1 MIRKTILILT
11 FLSLLIVGCDAANTA
26 AADEP
31 TLAPTTPPTVEPIP
45 TDEPEPG
52 PLVLIDGQDR
62 TVELAQP
69 AKAIVTLG
77 PSTLESL
84 FAIGA
89 GDHIVG
95 REEYSTYPDEALDIT
110 SVGSLWEGLPFEAI
124 VALEPD
130 LVIAPQII
138 SPEQVTSLEDL
149 GLTVF
154 WQANPDDFE
163 GLYTN
168 LTEMATLTG
177 HEDDAVTLIEAI
189 SQRVAAVEAIIATID
204 NRPTIFYELDAT
216 DPLNP
221 FTTGGGTFID
231 TLITM
236 AGGTNIGAVLDGDY
250 AMISSEEVILQN
262 PEVILLADA
271 PYGITPESVAERPGW
286 NVISA
291 VQNGKVFPFDP
302 FLVSVP
308 GPRMV
313 DGLEAMAK
321 LLHPDLFK

>member
-1 MIRKTILILT
+1 MIRKTILMLIL
-11 FLSLLIVGCDAANTA
+11 LSFLIVGCDGNNT
-26 AADEP
+26 
-31 TLAPTTPPTVEPIP
+31 T
-45 TDEPEPG
+45 
-52 PLVLIDGQDR
+52 VLIDGLDR
-62 TVELAQP
+62 TIELAKP
-69 AKAIVTLG
+69 ATAIVTLG

-89 GDHIVG
+89 GDQIVG
-95 REEYSTYPDEALDIT
+95 REEFSTYPDEALNIT
-110 SVGSLWEGLPFEAI
+110 SVGSLWESFPFEAI

-130 LVIAPQII
+130 LVIAPQTI
-138 SPEQVTSLEDL
+138 SSEQVTAIEDL

-154 WQANPDDFE
+154 WQANPADFE

-168 LTEMATLTG
+168 LTELATLTG
-177 HEDDAVTLIEAI
+177 HENEAVTLIEEI
-189 SQRVAAVEAIIATID
+189 SQRVAAVETIITTID
-204 NRPTIFYELDAT
+204 DRPTVFYELDAM

-221 FTTGGGTFID
+221 YTTGGGTFID
-231 TLITM
+231 ALIIA
-236 AGGTNIGAVLDGDY
+236 AGGMNIGAVLDGDY
-250 AMISSEEVILQN
+250 AMISSEEIILQN
-262 PEVILLADA
+262 PEVIILADS

-286 NVISA
+286 EAIAA
-291 VQNGKVFPFDP
+291 VQNGRVYPFDP

>member
-1 MIRKTILILT
+1 MIRKTFLLLT
-11 FLSLLIVGCDAANTA
+11 LLSLLVVGCAPKNTA
-26 AADEP
+26 VVEP
-31 TLAPTTPPTVEPIP
+31 TAAQTTAPTTEPIP
-45 TDEPEPG
+45 TAEPEQG
-52 PLVLIDGQDR
+52 PIILIDGLNR
-62 TVELAQP
+62 TVELALP
-69 AKAIVTLG
+69 ATAIVTLG
-77 PSTLESL
+77 PSSLESL

-89 GDHIVG
+89 GDQVVG
-95 REEYSTYPDEALDIT
+95 REEYSTYPEEAVAIT
-110 SVGSLWEGLPFEAI
+110 SVGSLWEGLPFETI

-138 SPEQVTSLEDL
+138 SSEQVTALEDL

-154 WQANPDDFE
+154 WQANPADFE

-168 LTEMATLTG
+168 LTELATLTG
-177 HEDDAVTLIEAI
+177 HEVEAVTLIEAI
-189 SQRVAAVEAIIATID
+189 SQRVAAVEAVIATTD
-204 NRPTIFYELDAT
+204 ERPTVYYELDAT
-216 DPLNP
+216 EPQNP
-221 FTTGGGTFID
+221 YTTGAGTFID

-250 AMISSEEVILQN
+250 AQISSEEIIIQN

-271 PYGITPESVAERPGW
+271 PYGETPEKVAARAGW
-286 NVISA
+286 NVITA
-291 VQNGKVFPFDP
+291 VQNGRVYPFDP

-321 LLHPDLFK
+321 LLHPDLFN

>member
-1 MIRKTILILT
+1 MTRKT
-11 FLSLLIVGCDAANTA
+11 FLLITLLLLLIAGCDTQ
-26 AADEP
+26 DTPPVE
-31 TLAPTTPPTVEPIP
+31 LPTTPPTTEPIP
-45 TDEPEPG
+45 PDIPLTG
-52 PLVLIDGQDR
+52 PIVLIDGLDR

-69 AKAIVTLG
+69 ATAIVTLG
-77 PSTLESL
+77 PSSLESL

-89 GDHIVG
+89 GDTIVG
-95 REEYSTYPDEALDIT
+95 REEFSTYPDEAKDIT
-110 SVGSLWEGLPFEAI
+110 SVGNIWEGLPSEAI

-138 SPEQVTSLEDL
+138 SPEQVTALENL
-149 GLTVF
+149 GLMVF

-168 LTEMATLTG
+168 LTELATLTG
-177 HEDDAVTLIEAI
+177 QEEEAVTVIEAI
-189 SQRVAAVEAIIATID
+189 SQRAAVVEALIATIAH
-204 NRPTIFYELDAT
+204 RPTVFYELDAT
-216 DPLNP
+216 DLLNP
-221 FTTGGGTFID
+221 YTTGGGTFID

-236 AGGTNIGAVLDGDY
+236 AGGVNIGAVLEGDY

-262 PEVILLADA
+262 PEVIILADA
-271 PYGITPESVAERPGW
+271 PYLTESVDTRPGW
-286 NVISA
+286 NVIAA
-291 VQNGKVFPFDP
+291 VQNGRVYPFDP

-308 GPRMV
+308 GPRMI